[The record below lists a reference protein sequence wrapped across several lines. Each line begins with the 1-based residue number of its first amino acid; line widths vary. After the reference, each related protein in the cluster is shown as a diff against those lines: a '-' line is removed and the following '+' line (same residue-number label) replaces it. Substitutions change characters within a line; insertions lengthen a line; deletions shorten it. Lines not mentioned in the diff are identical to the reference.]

1 MRFST
6 KTGPILSTSGC
17 IAEDYEVMPWL
28 DGELSLAIRGCRR
41 RLMGENVS
49 DQSLL
54 DISGL
59 GMCDPLDESALAR
72 ALRRILASSAEG
84 PSNSFNASI

>member
-1 MRFST
+1 MRFSA
-6 KTGPILSTSGC
+6 KTGPIHSTNGS

-28 DGELSLAIRGCRR
+28 DSELSLAIRGCGR
-41 RLMGENVS
+41 RLMGGNVS

-54 DISGL
+54 DVSGL

>member
-1 MRFST
+1 
-6 KTGPILSTSGC
+6 
-17 IAEDYEVMPWL
+17 
-28 DGELSLAIRGCRR
+28 
-41 RLMGENVS
+41 MGENVS

-54 DISGL
+54 DVSGL